1 MRNYHRNHH
10 DWENL
15 EESRH
20 ISLTLYQAVNAA
32 GMHLSH
38 AAKELGVS
46 EWLLYKWTDCDSAN
60 NNFPLYLLR
69 RFTRRISDEL
79 IKVVAKRCG
88 YLLVPEPRI
97 NCNKVEDEALELIC
111 RELKENTE
119 ALEKFKDAISDRK
132 VTPREMR
139 TLEREIDGAIS
150 SLLLLREYAKALSI
164 VPDKPRLEVVDE

>member
-1 MRNYHRNHH
+1 MMRNHH

-20 ISLTLYQAVNAA
+20 ISLALYQAINAT
-32 GMHLSH
+32 GMHLSR
-38 AAKELGVS
+38 AAKELGVT

-69 RFTRRISDEL
+69 RFTKRISDEL

-88 YLLVPEPRI
+88 YLLVPEPRV
-97 NCNKVEDEALELIC
+97 NGKVEDEALDLIC
-111 RELKENTE
+111 KELRENTE
-119 ALEKFKDAISDRK
+119 ALERFKDAISDKK

-139 TLEREIDGAIS
+139 ALEREIDDAIAT
-150 SLLLLREYAKALSI
+150 LLLLREYARAFSI
-164 VPDKPRLEVVDE
+164 APNNPNLEVIE